1 MCGRYA
7 LYGPTSRIREQFD
20 LDHQFDFAP
29 HYNIAP
35 TTKALVVHSGSQSV
49 RVASLYRW
57 GLVPVWAKDA
67 TIGAKLIN
75 ARGET
80 VAEKPAFRTAFR
92 RGRCLVPANGFYEWK
107 SVKETGRTVK
117 QPYYI
122 RPQDEGEL
130 FGFAG
135 LTERWV
141 SPNGEEIHSC
151 CIITTAANSLMMPIH
166 DRMPAILSAN
176 DYDEWLDPANTDT
189 ETLRAMLRPAE
200 CGDMI
205 AYPVTRTVNS
215 SRNDS
220 STFVERV

>member
-1 MCGRYA
+1 M
-7 LYGPTSRIREQFD
+7 Q
-20 LDHQFDFAP
+20 
-29 HYNIAP
+29 
-35 TTKALVVHSGSQSV
+35 
-49 RVASLYRW
+49 
-57 GLVPVWAKDA
+57 
-67 TIGAKLIN
+67 
-75 ARGET
+75 
-80 VAEKPAFRTAFR
+80 
-92 RGRCLVPANGFYEWK
+92 
-107 SVKETGRTVK
+107 ETGHAVK

-122 RPQDEGEL
+122 RPRDEGEL

-166 DRMPAILSAN
+166 DRMPAILPAN
-176 DYDEWLDPANTDT
+176 DYDEWLDPANADT

-205 AYPVTRTVNS
+205 AYPVTRAVNS